1 MIENSPEYR
10 KSIANYL
17 EQKDA
22 SIEVVARK
30 IAEVDARLVELGDEK
45 QQLDKRL
52 SFLLKGGAEM
62 AESFRDEY
70 QKQLLALR
78 NEEHDLEHK
87 KSELKLLQ
95 RQVAKEQEPSK
106 NGKLEQIKAA
116 LGYIRKKDFVAL
128 KSIYKQLF
136 EKIVVR
142 PLDNAKVQLE
152 FVFNKATSSIRNGEV
167 AFCTAV
173 GLVELEYQQTK
184 FSLNPKILIKS
195 ITCITYL
202 PIPEALL
209 KQKYLENL
217 LSMRE
222 IAEEFSCSK
231 TRIRDLL
238 LKHNIPLR
246 ASYRYHNRW
255 YAYGKRRVGGKT
267 IDHKGELRTIA
278 TIKQMYGEGM
288 NTSAIARC
296 LNTIK
301 LPTKKQGKGW
311 HQNTVAKV
319 LKKEGVYV
327 EGRRGRGR
335 ATPSILASTPNHTI
349 AKHTRHVLA

>member
-1 MIENSPEYR
+1 MPYERYAEAKLGHGCVIDEGLWQRVQDKVKELDGVRAKATRHCYPLSGLLVFDDGSSFAGSGAWGSKTYKSTYYYNKVNKIRVKTEIFETETEKALHQVIENSPEYR

-45 QQLDKRL
+45 RQLDKRL
-52 SFLLKGGAEM
+52 SFLLKGSAEM

-173 GLVELEYQQTK
+173 GLVGTREVE
-184 FSLNPKILIKS
+184 SLTSAMSTLRSNQLSYAP
-195 ITCITYL
+195 
-202 PIPEALL
+202 ALAAHA
-209 KQKYLENL
+209 KQKYSECQACN
-217 LSMRE
+217 
-222 IAEEFSCSK
+222 
-231 TRIRDLL
+231 
-238 LKHNIPLR
+238 
-246 ASYRYHNRW
+246 W
-255 YAYGKRRVGGKT
+255 
-267 IDHKGELRTIA
+267 
-278 TIKQMYGEGM
+278 
-288 NTSAIARC
+288 RC
-296 LNTIK
+296 AAL
-301 LPTKKQGKGW
+301 
-311 HQNTVAKV
+311 
-319 LKKEGVYV
+319 
-327 EGRRGRGR
+327 
-335 ATPSILASTPNHTI
+335 
-349 AKHTRHVLA
+349 

>member
-116 LGYIRKKDFVAL
+116 LGYIRKKDFCCTQVHLQAT
-128 KSIYKQLF
+128 
-136 EKIVVR
+136 VR
-142 PLDNAKVQLE
+142 E
-152 FVFNKATSSIRNGEV
+152 
-167 AFCTAV
+167 
-173 GLVELEYQQTK
+173 
-184 FSLNPKILIKS
+184 
-195 ITCITYL
+195 
-202 PIPEALL
+202 
-209 KQKYLENL
+209 
-217 LSMRE
+217 
-222 IAEEFSCSK
+222 
-231 TRIRDLL
+231 
-238 LKHNIPLR
+238 
-246 ASYRYHNRW
+246 
-255 YAYGKRRVGGKT
+255 
-267 IDHKGELRTIA
+267 DHR
-278 TIKQMYGEGM
+278 
-288 NTSAIARC
+288 
-296 LNTIK
+296 
-301 LPTKKQGKGW
+301 
-311 HQNTVAKV
+311 
-319 LKKEGVYV
+319 
-327 EGRRGRGR
+327 
-335 ATPSILASTPNHTI
+335 
-349 AKHTRHVLA
+349 